1 MQIPPPEPA
10 PGSNVL
16 FDVWLVSRSVNGLL
30 DSALADSGLSADEF
44 AIYSVLRKGSLTP
57 TQLAHWMSAP
67 MTTVSSYIKR
77 FESRGHLRREGNADD
92 RRSYRVL
99 LTEAGLAAHQRAGA
113 MFLPVLGA
121 VELSLG
127 QATDAVRDSLSLLEV
142 SLRQVAEP
150 ETP

>member
-1 MQIPPPEPA
+1 MQTPPPEPA
-10 PGSNVL
+10 SGSNVL

-30 DSALADSGLSADEF
+30 DSALAASGLSADEF
-44 AIYSVLRKGSLTP
+44 AIYSVLRKGPLTP
-57 TQLAHWMSAP
+57 TQLAQWMSAP

-77 FESRGHLRREGNADD
+77 FEARGHLRRAENADD
-92 RRSYRVL
+92 RRSYRLL
-99 LTEAGLAAHQRAGA
+99 LTEAGLAAHQQAGE
-113 MFLPVLGA
+113 MFLPVLGS

-127 QATDAVRDSLSLLEV
+127 QATDTVRGSLSLLEA